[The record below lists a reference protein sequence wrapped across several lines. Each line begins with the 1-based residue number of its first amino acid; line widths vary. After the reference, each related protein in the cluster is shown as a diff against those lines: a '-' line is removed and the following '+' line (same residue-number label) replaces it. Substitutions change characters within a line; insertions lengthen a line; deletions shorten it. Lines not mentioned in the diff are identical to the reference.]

1 MEDNRRT
8 THSVDDYYPSRP
20 GTRNPSQE
28 NLSNCPTQ
36 KTPMRTTPVPTAQ
49 IPMVLMR
56 MLPMKN
62 SWRWFS
68 DNSRDEDPYGQSS
81 HSSDEGM
88 QVGR

>member
-8 THSVDDYYPSRP
+8 THSVDDYYPKPSRDEE
-20 GTRNPSQE
+20 PSPE
-28 NLSNCPTQ
+28 

-56 MLPMKN
+56 MLPMKTAALVFPITVATRILTARAATALR
-62 SWRWFS
+62 S
-68 DNSRDEDPYGQSS
+68 
-81 HSSDEGM
+81 M